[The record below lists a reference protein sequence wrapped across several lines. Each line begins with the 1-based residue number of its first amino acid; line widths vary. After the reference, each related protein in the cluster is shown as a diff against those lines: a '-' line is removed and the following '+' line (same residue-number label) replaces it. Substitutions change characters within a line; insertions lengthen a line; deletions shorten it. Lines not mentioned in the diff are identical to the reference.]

1 MYHRPMYIETH
12 CAMVALRYLDY
23 RVDDIVQLLNDLDPI
38 KRETTYIEPQTG
50 FRS

>member
-1 MYHRPMYIETH
+1 MYIKAH
-12 CAMVALRYLDY
+12 CAIVALRYLDY

-38 KRETTYIEPQTG
+38 KRETTYFKPQTG

>member
-1 MYHRPMYIETH
+1 MYIETH
-12 CAMVALRYLDY
+12 CAKVALRSLDY

-38 KRETTYIEPQTG
+38 KRETTYFKPQTG

>member
-1 MYHRPMYIETH
+1 MYIKAH
-12 CAMVALRYLDY
+12 CAIVALRYQDY

-38 KRETTYIEPQTG
+38 KRETTYFKPQTG

>member
-1 MYHRPMYIETH
+1 MNHRPMYIETH

-38 KRETTYIEPQTG
+38 KRETRYIEPQTG

>member
-1 MYHRPMYIETH
+1 MYIKAH
-12 CAMVALRYLDY
+12 CAIVALRYLDY

-38 KRETTYIEPQTG
+38 KRETTYFEPQTG

>member
-1 MYHRPMYIETH
+1 
-12 CAMVALRYLDY
+12 MVAPRYLDY

-38 KRETTYIEPQTG
+38 KREITYIEPQTG

>member
-1 MYHRPMYIETH
+1 MYKQTH
-12 CAMVALRYLDY
+12 CAMVALPYLDY

-38 KRETTYIEPQTG
+38 KRETTYFKPQTG